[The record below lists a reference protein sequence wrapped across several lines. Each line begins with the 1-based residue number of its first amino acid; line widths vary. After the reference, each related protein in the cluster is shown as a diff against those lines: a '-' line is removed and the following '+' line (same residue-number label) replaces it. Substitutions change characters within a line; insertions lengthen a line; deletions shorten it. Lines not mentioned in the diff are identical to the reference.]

1 MIHLS
6 GPLPTYPLS
15 LQAQWQDVERV
26 AVSEQLL
33 DWLVEPNSL
42 TQRLKSL
49 SEQFAV
55 EVLSER
61 LVAAETYQSD
71 IFTCTTAQLRV
82 REVILF
88 CDSQPMVYAQS
99 WIPCHAHAE
108 QGVDLTHLGD
118 KPLGEVIFQD
128 PQLSRQQLQVA
139 DFSANSDLQA
149 LTLSFNLPTQPLWG
163 RRSRFNLTG
172 QQIMVC
178 EVFLPGAY
186 PYL

>member
-1 MIHLS
+1 MIYSS

-26 AVSEQLL
+26 SLSAQLL

-42 TQRLKSL
+42 TRRLKSF

-61 LVAAETYQSD
+61 LVDAAAYQGD
-71 IFTCTTAQLRV
+71 IFTCDTQQVRV

-88 CDSQPMVYAQS
+88 CDNRPMVYAQS
-99 WIPCHAHAE
+99 WIPCYEHAE
-108 QGVDLTHLGD
+108 QGVDLTHLGAT
-118 KPLGEVIFQD
+118 PLGEVIFQD

-139 DFSANSDLQA
+139 DFSANADLLA
-149 LTLSFNLPTQPLWG
+149 LTQSFNLPNQPLWG

-186 PYL
+186 AYL

>member
-1 MIHLS
+1 MIYSS

-15 LQAQWQDVERV
+15 LQAQWQNVECV
-26 AVSEQLL
+26 ALSAQLL

-49 SEQFAV
+49 SQQFAV

-61 LVAAETYQSD
+61 LVAADTYQSD
-71 IFTCTTAQLRV
+71 IFSSTSAQLRV

-88 CDSQPMVYAQS
+88 CDNRPMVYAQS
-99 WIPCHAHAE
+99 WIPCHAHPE

-118 KPLGEVIFQD
+118 TPLGEVIFQD
-128 PQLSRQQLQVA
+128 PMLSRQQLQVA

-149 LTLSFNLPTQPLWG
+149 LTQSFNLPTQPLWG

-172 QQIMVC
+172 QEIMVC